1 MTHQSNIVK
10 KLRPSQVRTR
20 EAKDWKMIVEYMT
33 NRDKDIQLNKAQ
45 QDKLDRY
52 QYIYNQFISSK
63 SERVVIDIIIKKYE
77 VNESIARK
85 YVLSTQE
92 LFGHCIKLDKTFELN
107 VQLQIAKNLQ
117 RKCEEV
123 QDFKTA
129 AGFQKNATNILRLL
143 KDENLSPG
151 ENYEGIHIEA
161 VFDPTLIGG
170 DPVTKKDFDELV
182 ALINKNRTKK
192 IDPKFYEAI
201 DFEMN
206 DTKKP
211 LKS

>member
-1 MTHQSNIVK
+1 MTPQSNIVK

-45 QDKLDRY
+45 QDKLDQY
-52 QYIYNQFISSK
+52 QYIYNQFISCK
-63 SERVVIDIIIKKYE
+63 SERVVINIFMKKYE
-77 VNESIARK
+77 VSESIARK
-85 YVLSTQE
+85 NVLSTQE
-92 LFGHCIKLDKTFELN
+92 LFGHCIKLDKAFELN
-107 VQLQIAKNLQ
+107 VQLQIAKDLQ

-123 QDFKTA
+123 QDFKSA
-129 AGFQKNATNILRLL
+129 AGFQKNATTILRLL
-143 KDENLSPG
+143 KDEDLCPG
-151 ENYEGIHIEA
+151 EHYEGINIEC

-170 DPVTKKDFDELV
+170 DPITRADFDELV
-182 ALINKNRTKK
+182 ELINKNRTKK

-211 LKS
+211 PKR